1 MKKTVI
7 VILMALLPFCI
18 LSAAQAAPPEWKFDR
33 EHSSFFFEIKHI
45 YYVTRGYF
53 EAFSGTFRFDP
64 DNLNLSKIDIVIET
78 DSLTTHL
85 KKRDRH
91 VRSDDFMDVRRYPQ
105 MRFQSNAIRYLSDNV
120 YEVDGRLSIKGVT
133 KDITVPF
140 KFLGVRDNPFNE
152 KQIVAGFESRFTIDR
167 LDYKVGSGKYYE
179 MGVIG
184 KDVDILITL
193 EMLRDK

>member
-1 MKKTVI
+1 MKKI
-7 VILMALLPFCI
+7 VFLSLVVLLPVCF

-33 EHSSFFFEIKHI
+33 EHSSFFFDIKHI

-53 EAFSGTFRFDP
+53 EEYDGTFRFDP
-64 DNLNLSKIDIVIET
+64 DNLSQSKIDIVIET
-78 DSLTTHL
+78 ESLTTHL
-85 KKRDRH
+85 RKRDRH
-91 VRSDDFMDVRRYPQ
+91 VRSDDFMDVRRYPE
-105 MRFQSNAIRYLSDNV
+105 MRFQSSAIRHLKDDL
-120 YEVDGRLSIKGVT
+120 YEMDGRLSIKGVT
-133 KDITVPF
+133 KGITVPF
-140 KFLGVRDNPFNE
+140 TFYGVRDNPFNK
-152 KQIVAGFESRFTIDR
+152 KQMVAGFEARFTIDR